1 MKKLFNSRIKL
12 FKILSFHLQ
21 NKLNLLFLFTAL
33 FSMQARENYAQNTK
47 VTLHLKNVSI
57 LQFINRIE
65 ETTDYRF
72 VYKTSD
78 VDLER
83 LVTIEANGENISNV
97 LGVVFKNSATTF
109 NFSNKLIYLLKR
121 KTTGIK
127 LNNKSIQEV
136 AKDPVVQDLIARGTV
151 RDHLGMPL
159 PGASIVEKGTTNGT
173 TTDMDGKFRLTLMTK
188 NAVLSIS
195 YLGYKNQEYTLT
207 QDLDLNIILQE
218 ELQALDEVIAIGY
231 GRAKKKDITGS
242 ISTVEGET
250 LVKRNT
256 TQLSQSLQGTLPGV
270 MVTRTNTEP
279 GASGTIRLRGITTI
293 GVSDPLIIV
302 DGVPVNNIDDVN
314 AADVKNISVLK
325 DAASASIYGARAAAG
340 VILIT
345 TKRAGVE
352 KESLVYSM
360 TSGVE
365 VPTAFPKTVGAQRY
379 LEMINE
385 FTWNDAGNT
394 AGGEYALYSKDQ
406 VENWINNS
414 TTDPN
419 NYPVTDWKNLIL
431 NDYAFKSNH
440 NLSFSA
446 GSDHLKSRA
455 SINYE
460 NVDALY
466 DHKNYKRFMG
476 RVNNSFV
483 ISDKINAQVDFSYSN
498 ENTASPSVNPIQSLQ
513 RYPSIFA
520 AMWSD
525 GRIAEGQN
533 GNNIYARLHYGGKE
547 NIWRQKINARI
558 SLDYNLLTN
567 LKVTGVFAPYFY
579 HTKGKSFTKKI
590 NYYAAE
596 DPTVF
601 AGTIS
606 GADAT
611 NLYETRNDGRTLTN
625 QLLVNYNGKITN
637 HNFDI
642 LAGYEGYSTFY
653 ESLMAQGLNYTLSN
667 FPYLD
672 LAPLD
677 YMSNSGNAVE
687 TAYRSYFGR
696 MLYDYKGKYLVQAN
710 IRYDGSSRFHPD
722 FRWGAFP
729 SASVG
734 WIITKEAFM
743 PTDSALSFLKLKASF
758 GKLGNERIGNYPY
771 QSSIGFSN
779 TLLYQGDKVVSA
791 ITAAQYAYAIRDI
804 SWETTSTINV
814 GLESYFFKN
823 RMMFNFDYYKK
834 TTKDMLLELEI
845 PDYLGYENPNQ
856 NTGKMHTT
864 GWDAELSWRDKVG
877 HFSYSISAN
886 LSDFKSRMGNLGGI
900 VFSGEKITRE
910 GTEFNEW
917 YGYVSDGLFQ
927 NSETIA
933 NAATL
938 YKTVKPGDIKYKD
951 ISGPEGV
958 PDGIISP
965 DYDRVPLGG
974 SQPRLLYGGEI
985 TAGYKGFDLTLGFQG
1000 VGKQNSRL
1008 TTQMVKPFFSAW
1020 TNPPA
1025 IIDGEYWSVYN
1036 SPEEN
1041 LNAKFPRLS
1050 YASAENN
1057 NYEMSDYWLI
1067 KGGYFRL
1074 KNIVLGYDL
1083 PEKACNAIG
1092 ISGIRVFATATD
1104 LFSINNYPKGWDPE
1118 VADNSYISSSLLLG
1132 ASVKF

>member
-1 MKKLFNSRIKL
+1 
-12 FKILSFHLQ
+12 
-21 NKLNLLFLFTAL
+21 
-33 FSMQARENYAQNTK
+33 MQARENYAQSTK
-47 VTLHLKNVSI
+47 VTLNLKNVSV
-57 LQFINRIE
+57 LQFINQIE
-65 ETTDYRF
+65 ETTEYRF
-72 VYKTSD
+72 VYKTSE

-83 LVTIEANGENISNV
+83 LVSIEANKEEISNV
-97 LGVVFKNSATTF
+97 LGVVFKNSTTTF

-121 KTTGIK
+121 KTIGIK
-127 LNNKSIQEV
+127 SNSKNLQTV
-136 AKDPVVQDLIARGTV
+136 TQDQVVTGTV
-151 RDHLGMPL
+151 RDNLGMPL
-159 PGASIVEKGTTNGT
+159 PGASILEKGTTNGT
-173 TTDMDGKFRLTLMTK
+173 NTDQSGKFSLQLINN
-188 NAVLSIS
+188 NAVLVIS
-195 YLGYKNQEYTLT
+195 YVGFKDQEYKGSNAF
-207 QDLDLNIILQE
+207 DLNIILQE
-218 ELQALDEVIAIGY
+218 ELQVLEEVIAIGY
-231 GRAKKKDITGS
+231 GRSKKKDITGS

-250 LVKRNT
+250 LQKRNT
-256 TQLSQSLQGTLPGV
+256 TQLSQSLQGTMPGV

-279 GASGTIRLRGITTI
+279 GASGTIRLRGITSI

-314 AADVKNISVLK
+314 AADVKNVSVLK

-345 TKRAGVE
+345 TKRAEAE
-352 KESLVYSM
+352 KESVVYSI
-360 TSGVE
+360 TSGIE
-365 VPTAFPKTVGAQRY
+365 IPTAFPETVGAQRY

-394 AGGEYALYSKDQ
+394 PGGEYALYSKDQ
-406 VENWINNS
+406 VDKWISNNK
-414 TTDPN
+414 TDPN
-419 NYPVTDWKNLIL
+419 NYPVTNWKDLIL
-431 NDYAFKSNH
+431 NDYAFKSSH
-440 NLSFSA
+440 NLSFTG
-446 GSDHLKSRA
+446 GSDALKSRA

-466 DHKNYKRFMG
+466 DYKNYKRFMG
-476 RVNNSFV
+476 RVNNNFK
-483 ISDKINAQVDFSYSN
+483 INDKISAQVDFSYSN
-498 ENTASPSVNPIQSLQ
+498 ENNASPSVNPVQSLQ

-520 AMWSD
+520 ALWAD

-533 GNNIYARLHYGGKE
+533 GNNIYARLHYGGSE

-558 SLDYNLLTN
+558 SLDYNVLSN
-567 LKVTGVFAPYFY
+567 LKLTGVFAPYFY
-579 HTKGKSFTKKI
+579 NTKGKSFTKRI
-590 NYYAAE
+590 SYYDAE
-596 DPTVF
+596 DPTIF
-601 AGTIS
+601 AGTIA

-625 QLLVNYNGKITN
+625 QLLLNYNGKISN

-653 ESLMAQGLNYTLSN
+653 ESLNAQGLNYTLSN

-696 MLYDYKGKYLVQAN
+696 MLYDYDGKYLVQAN

-722 FRWGAFP
+722 YRWGAFP

-734 WIITKEAFM
+734 WVITKENFM
-743 PTDSALSFLKLKASF
+743 PKNSTLSFLKLKASF

-791 ITAAQYAYAIRDI
+791 TTAAQFAYAIRDI

-814 GLESYFFKN
+814 GVESYFFRN
-823 RMMFNFDYYKK
+823 RLMLNFDYYKK
-834 TTKDMLLELEI
+834 ATEDMLLELEI

-856 NTGKMHTT
+856 NTGKMHTN
-864 GWDAELSWRDKVG
+864 GWDAEVSWRDKRG
-877 HFSYSISAN
+877 DFTYSVTAN
-886 LSDFKSRMGNLGGI
+886 ISDFKSKMGNLGGI
-900 VFSGEKITRE
+900 VFSGEKITKE

-917 YGYVSDGLFQ
+917 YGYLSDGLFQ
-927 NSETIA
+927 NTEEIA
-933 NAATL
+933 NAPKL
-938 YKTVKPGDIKYKD
+938 YNSVKPGDVKYKD

-965 DYDRVPLGG
+965 DYDRVTLGG

-985 TAGYKGFDLTLGFQG
+985 NAGYKGFDLTIGFQG

-1025 IIDGEYWSVYN
+1025 IIDGKYWSVYK

-1041 LNAKFPRLS
+1041 LNAKYPRLS
-1050 YASAENN
+1050 YTGAENN

-1074 KNIVLGYDL
+1074 KNVVLGYNL
-1083 PEKACNAIG
+1083 PKNVCNS
-1092 ISGIRVFATATD
+1092 ISASTIRISATATD

-1118 VADNSYISSSLLLG
+1118 VADNSYISSSIIFG